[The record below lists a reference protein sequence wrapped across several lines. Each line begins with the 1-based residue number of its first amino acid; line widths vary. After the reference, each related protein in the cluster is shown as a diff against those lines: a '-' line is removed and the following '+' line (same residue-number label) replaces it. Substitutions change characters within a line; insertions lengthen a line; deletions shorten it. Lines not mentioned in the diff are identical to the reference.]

1 MARHKR
7 SYAGERF
14 TVKRTMK
21 LTPSQAAELDAAAA
35 AAGSTF
41 ASFAREL
48 LLVRSARAGMVAGA
62 RRNPEAAA
70 IKQAMNAAAF
80 QHNASG
86 NNLNQIA
93 RHLNTTGDLRHWP
106 DLRDAIDLQIRAAA
120 LHILALEKV
129 LSL

>member
-7 SYAGERF
+7 GYAGERF
-14 TVKRTMK
+14 TVIRSIK

-35 AAGSTF
+35 AAGATF

-48 LLVRSARAGMVAGA
+48 LLVRSARAGIIAGT

-70 IKQAMNAAAF
+70 IKQAMNAAAYE
-80 QHNASG
+80 HNAAG

-106 DLRDAIDLQIRAAA
+106 DLREAIALHMRAAE
-120 LHILALEKV
+120 LHIRALEKV
-129 LSL
+129 LAS